1 MKLKQTRLLFLI
13 CMGVLFSAAC
23 QNQKSTAE
31 VNIKNDMQDDVESQ
45 NQEVQNE
52 EDRVHV
58 FAVKDLEEVRLNG
71 TKAADFYIT
80 STYSWNVYCIDN
92 KNQLYKRDNKEIET
106 HGVQKEIE
114 NNENGGFSLV
124 FNNVVHVDCGKML
137 DYAVFLTND
146 GRLYGMGRT
155 KSGVLLTD
163 SDEYIEI
170 PKLLMENVK
179 YALCGNMDIVVLKN
193 DGTVWTWGTRY
204 EGLYGSDG
212 KEYLIKEEEPVKLLE
227 KAVMISGKEDSH
239 AALLEDGTVWTWG
252 YNLYDKCGVPGQGI
266 IWDPICVAQDV
277 TAVWMGKIQ
286 INDIHMNWEEWDSY
300 GYDGGYND
308 NLIIKKADG
317 SLWACGKNIEGSKIS
332 EEQEGITYTHIFMPC
347 EIVERPYIIYD
358 GVNTY
363 QTILA
368 EYERAWKDIS
378 YTPNQWENV
387 DNTFVGYYQREDYE
401 LCYSLK
407 DLTADGMDELIIGL
421 LHEGKYIPNIIYG
434 YKKGEVVWLMGIM
447 ERPLTIYEKGVVK
460 CEWGAAGRGYHIY
473 YELQKYLERTK
484 FLDEVS
490 DIPKNW
496 GGGQEEGMYYYRSI
510 GKSLGEEEEITEEE
524 FWDIRNKYETKQ
536 VELEWNL
543 VEGFWN
549 AENIKSQ

>member
-1 MKLKQTRLLFLI
+1 MKLKQIGLLFLV
-13 CMGVLFSAAC
+13 CVGVLFLAAC
-23 QNQKSTAE
+23 QNQRNTAK
-31 VNIKNDMQDDVESQ
+31 VNIKNDIPDDVKSQ

-52 EDRVHV
+52 EDKIHV
-58 FAVKDLEEVRLNG
+58 FVVKDLEEVRLNG
-71 TKAADFYIT
+71 AKAADFYIT

-137 DYAVFLTND
+137 DYTIFLTND
-146 GRLYGMGRT
+146 GMLYGMGRT

-227 KAVMISGKEDSH
+227 KAVMISGKEESH

-252 YNLYDKCGVPGQGI
+252 YNLYDKCGVPGQGVI
-266 IWDPICVAQDV
+266 CDPICVAQDV
-277 TAVWMGKIQ
+277 SAVWMGKIQ
-286 INDIHMNWEEWDSY
+286 INDIHMNWKKWDSY

-317 SLWACGKNIEGSKIS
+317 SLWACGKNIEGSKVS
-332 EEQEGITYTHIFMPC
+332 EEQEGIEYTHIFMPC

-368 EYERAWKDIS
+368 EYERARKDIS

-407 DLTADGMDELIIGL
+407 DLTDDGMDELIIGL

-460 CEWGAAGRGYHIY
+460 CEWGAAGRGYHTY

-496 GGGQEEGMYYYRSI
+496 GGGQEEGMFYYRSI

-524 FWDIRNKYETKQ
+524 FWGIRNKYEATQ

-549 AENIKSQ
+549 EENTKY